1 MTLPCRGLGP
11 LRSRNPHEK
20 PAVHYKGQHVV
31 PPFYSPETMKT
42 SDKAGRP
49 KSSNP
54 CTHCVMV
61 RFDDLE
67 YDALQRMM
75 ERAGETVKATFI
87 KQVIADKPFKVRV
100 TDKTLAL
107 YTAKLGEFFSQFRTL
122 GVNYNIVVR
131 ELRAGFTEKKAMS
144 LLYNLEKTT
153 RDMIAIMAEVKELTE
168 KFDEQWSQKSV

>member
-1 MTLPCRGLGP
+1 
-11 LRSRNPHEK
+11 
-20 PAVHYKGQHVV
+20 
-31 PPFYSPETMKT
+31 MKT

-87 KQVIADKPFKVRV
+87 KQVIADKPFKVGSGAGPMFSRV
-100 TDKTLAL
+100 CRK
-107 YTAKLGEFFSQFRTL
+107 R
-122 GVNYNIVVR
+122 
-131 ELRAGFTEKKAMS
+131 
-144 LLYNLEKTT
+144 
-153 RDMIAIMAEVKELTE
+153 
-168 KFDEQWSQKSV
+168 

>member
-1 MTLPCRGLGP
+1 M
-11 LRSRNPHEK
+11 
-20 PAVHYKGQHVV
+20 
-31 PPFYSPETMKT
+31 
-42 SDKAGRP
+42 
-49 KSSNP
+49 
-54 CTHCVMV
+54 

-87 KQVIADKPFKVRV
+87 KQVIADKPFKVLV

-122 GVNYNIVVR
+122 GVNY
-131 ELRAGFTEKKAMS
+131 KAMS

>member
-1 MTLPCRGLGP
+1 
-11 LRSRNPHEK
+11 
-20 PAVHYKGQHVV
+20 
-31 PPFYSPETMKT
+31 MKT
-42 SDKAGRP
+42 SDKGGRP
-49 KSSNP
+49 MTATP

-67 YDALQRMM
+67 YDALLRMM
-75 ERAGETVKATFI
+75 EKAGETVKATFI
-87 KQVIADKPFKVRV
+87 KQHLAGKPFKVLV

-131 ELRAGFTEKKAMS
+131 ELRTGFNEKKAMS
-144 LLYNLEKTT
+144 LLYNLEKAT
-153 RDMIAIMAEVKELTE
+153 RDMIAIMAEVKTLSE

>member
-1 MTLPCRGLGP
+1 
-11 LRSRNPHEK
+11 
-20 PAVHYKGQHVV
+20 
-31 PPFYSPETMKT
+31 MKE
-42 SDKAGRP
+42 SSKAGRRLT
-49 KSSNP
+49 SSP

-61 RFDDLE
+61 RFDDIEWDNL
-67 YDALQRMM
+67 LRMM
-75 ERAGETVKATFI
+75 EKADETFKAVFI
-87 KQVIADKPFKVRV
+87 KKFLFGKPFKVLV

>member
-1 MTLPCRGLGP
+1 
-11 LRSRNPHEK
+11 
-20 PAVHYKGQHVV
+20 
-31 PPFYSPETMKT
+31 
-42 SDKAGRP
+42 
-49 KSSNP
+49 
-54 CTHCVMV
+54 MV

-87 KQVIADKPFKVRV
+87 KQVIADKPFKVLV

-144 LLYNLEKTT
+144 LLYNLEKLPVT
-153 RDMIAIMAEVKELTE
+153 
-168 KFDEQWSQKSV
+168 